1 MTLSPYIRR
10 KLEQR
15 DPYCLHCG
23 ETNDLVIHH
32 RKNRGMG
39 GSKLLDVYEN
49 LLRVCNYYN
58 GQMEADSQVAEQA
71 KEWGHKLES
80 WQAFNE
86 LVYDRCDGEWY
97 ELKPDGTK
105 ESYWKP
111 AQLF

>member
-23 ETNDLVIHH
+23 ETDDLVIHH

-39 GSKLLDVYEN
+39 GSKILDVYEN
-49 LLRVCNYYN
+49 LLRVCKYYN
-58 GQMEADSQVAEQA
+58 SAMESDSITAEEA
-71 KEWGHKLES
+71 RHWGHKLES
-80 WQAFNE
+80 WQAFDE
-86 LVYDRCDGEWY
+86 YIFDRCDGEWY

-105 ESYWKP
+105 ELATKRQS
-111 AQLF
+111 LF

>member
-23 ETNDLVIHH
+23 ETDDLVIHH

-71 KEWGHKLES
+71 REWGHKLES
-80 WQAFNE
+80 WQGFNE

-111 AQLF
+111 TQLF

>member
-23 ETNDLVIHH
+23 ETDDLVIHH

-80 WQAFNE
+80 WQGFNE
-86 LVYDRCDGEWY
+86 LVFDRCDGEWY